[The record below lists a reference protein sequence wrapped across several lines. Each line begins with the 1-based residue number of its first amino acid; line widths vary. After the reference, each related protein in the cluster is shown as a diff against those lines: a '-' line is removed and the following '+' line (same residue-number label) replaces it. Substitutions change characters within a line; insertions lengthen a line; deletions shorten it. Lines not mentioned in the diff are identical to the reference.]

1 MLDVEIIRKEAE
13 MVKQKLS
20 LRGVPEA
27 LVDEFLAHDG
37 AWREAVKARDEKK
50 SSQKALGAENREKAR
65 EIKEEIL
72 GLEKTA
78 QEEDKTRMEILEKLP
93 NLPEDGAPVGKDER
107 DNVVAREVGD
117 KPEFDFEPK
126 DHLGVGTAL
135 GIINMEHAAAAA
147 GARFGYLLGAAALM
161 EFALVK
167 MVMEEARAVGFT
179 PVVPPVMVKPEVMR
193 KMGKGQ
199 FIKEEEAF

>member
-1 MLDVEIIRKEAE
+1 MVEESVFRTAIGFLDKLGVYDII
-13 MVKQKLS
+13 LPF
-20 LRGVPEA
+20 L
-27 LVDEFLAHDG
+27 LVFTLVFAIL
-37 AWREAVKARDEKK
+37 EKTK
-50 SSQKALGAENREKAR
+50 
-65 EIKEEIL
+65 IL